1 MENKT
6 KRTFT
11 VSGTIGPI
19 QLNRCPFCKGKSD
32 IHKVTG
38 FDRKIKYANV
48 YCTNCG
54 ASSGSFTTPEAAA
67 ENWNQAENRNSRNG
81 DLILRYQVGN
91 QFIEQVFD
99 TIMDFTDY
107 YPKCVPEL
115 LNPDTVIQEC
125 ITFGNPLT
133 AIRYKTISELH
144 AHLESILK

>member
-1 MENKT
+1 MENNT

-11 VSGTIGPI
+11 ISGTKGPI

-32 IHKVTG
+32 IHKVVG

-67 ENWNQAENRNSRNG
+67 ESWNQAENRNSRTG
-81 DLILRYQVGN
+81 DLILRYRVGN
-91 QFIEQVFD
+91 QSIEQVFD

-107 YPKCVPEL
+107 YPKCVSGL
-115 LNPDTVIQEC
+115 LKPDTVIQEC